1 LLIAT
6 SFVNLFSTQL
16 KEKMEK
22 AKSKLKAIIA
32 QKYINNEESTKIA
45 KELRDELN
53 AETCSEPLKEMVIK
67 ALKFAEMKLEE
78 SVAYVFVHVMQAA
91 SVLTIDEAKAKVFVE
106 CVEAQILEFRV
117 DSPAPTPAK
126 ATDAKDEYN
135 ETKLREQA
143 PIKAVCNA
151 VKCFVSSKNTDGK
164 WQNPTDEH
172 LVKFNIVRDA
182 SNNILSAILDVCR
195 GLTDVQK
202 FKLRDSGVRQELI
215 SKLMDAFTE
224 STSRATLLMKLVDL
238 TVKQAKTMEP
248 GEILT
253 RKPLPVDTDDW
264 GYEEFTEDFIF
275 IIYVAVVRHEGYMAS
290 KGFIFL
296 LHELQSRVL
305 LKGLSALDEMSKW
318 TASEIKKFELAF
330 DYERVNRRYQSWFRS
345 IKDATFFDSVT
356 PLTFEEEPVKRKR
369 QESTTLSMENNRD
382 GKETIALTD
391 VGGGK
396 TTATPCK
403 AGDQCCHACG
413 WMGHQ
418 VTGCPFQSIMKH
430 VEIDVQAY
438 KVLLKGKLRLADLPN
453 QKAWLKSNFK
463 FALKN

>member
-1 LLIAT
+1 
-6 SFVNLFSTQL
+6 
-16 KEKMEK
+16 MEK
-22 AKSKLKAIIA
+22 AKNKLKAIIA
-32 QKYINNEESTKIA
+32 QKYVNNEESTKVA
-45 KELRDELN
+45 KELRDELSVEN
-53 AETCSEPLKEMVIK
+53 CSELLKEMLIK
-67 ALKFAEMKLEE
+67 ALKAAEVKLDELL
-78 SVAYVFVHVMQAA
+78 AYVFVHVMQTE
-91 SVLTIDEAKAKVFVE
+91 SVLTVDEDKAKVFIE
-106 CVEAQILEFRV
+106 CVEAQILEFQRL
-117 DSPAPTPAK
+117 DSPPPTPAK
-126 ATDAKDEYN
+126 TTDAKDEYN

-151 VKCFVSSKNTDGK
+151 VKCFVSSKNVDGK
-164 WQNPTDEH
+164 WQNPSDEH
-172 LVKFNIVRDA
+172 LVKFHIVRDV

-202 FKLRDSGVRQELI
+202 FQLRDSGVRQELI

-253 RKPLPVDTDDW
+253 RKPLPIDTDDW

-305 LKGLSALDEMSKW
+305 LKGVSALDEMSKW

-330 DYERVNRRYQSWFRS
+330 DYERVNRRYQSWFKS
-345 IKDATFFDSVT
+345 IKDVTFFDSVT
-356 PLTFEEEPVKRKR
+356 PVIREESFGPKRKR
-369 QESTTLSMENNRD
+369 QESTTMSVETNRD
-382 GKETIALTD
+382 GKESLALTD

-396 TTATPCK
+396 TMATQCK
-403 AGDQCCHACG
+403 GTDPCCHACG
-413 WMGHQ
+413 WAGHQ
-418 VTGCPFQSIMKH
+418 ITGCPFQSIMKL
-430 VEIDVQAY
+430 VEIDAQTY
-438 KVLLKGKLRLADLPN
+438 KALVKGKQKLGELTN